1 MNKNLLFKFMVLFI
15 AFVGSVLS
23 ANAQITTS
31 ATHGRVT
38 DQQGQSIPGAS
49 VIAVHLPTGT
59 KYGTSTR
66 TDGKYNLTNLKIGG
80 PYVITVKFV
89 GYNDQVKQDVSLTV
103 GEDYLFNFIL
113 KEASTTLE
121 GVNVVAARV
130 APETKIGAGASF
142 GRKQIEQLPVINRSV
157 RDLTKLTPT
166 SSNNGFAGVSYR
178 YNNFT
183 VDGANFNSSFGV
195 SSSLGGQTSVEPISL
210 DAIEQI
216 QVSIAPYDVRQGGFT
231 GAGINTV
238 TRSGTNEFRG
248 TVYSYWKSPS
258 VQGRHLGDVQLPKED
273 FTYNQRGLSIGG
285 PIIKNKLFFFANIEQ
300 DRRDFPSSSYSANR
314 GEGAGA
320 ANISAVK
327 AAELDELSQFL
338 KTKYG
343 YNTGAYEGFNRETF
357 GDKITARLDWNINDN
372 NALSFKYFYMKSYS
386 DESPSVSGGIGGT
399 RTPGITGL
407 PFQGTYY
414 RQFNNF
420 NIGIMELSTRF
431 NNKTSNNLKIGY
443 TAIRDHRESPTAGTT
458 PFPLVDIENGT
469 GQFYTSFGFE
479 PFSAN
484 NSLKNNLIQL
494 TDNFTINTGN
504 HEIVLGFQG
513 DYRTYSNGFASN
525 YFGRYRFTSLA
536 DFYESANKGISNT
549 TDYELRYSALPGRE
563 FPYAEINAIQLGAYA
578 QDRIS
583 IGNDIKLTLG
593 LRADLPIVTSKFL
606 DNPVVRTLTFKDGEK
621 LDVSKAPK
629 NSVLFSPRIGVNWD
643 LDDNKET
650 QLRFGTGLFTGVP
663 PYVWLANQAGNNG
676 VLFGSFREANPTNR
690 PFTNDVNAYVPAN
703 AAANTSYNLAVTAD
717 DFKYPQIWRSNIAVD
732 QKLFFGI
739 KGTVELLVA
748 KDINAV
754 YFRNAALPNTF
765 TNLNGADNRIRYTA
779 TSKFLPS
786 GAQQS
791 AENPRITDAIVLDN
805 DQSGYSTYFI
815 AQLQKQF
822 NNGLFLSVAYSTGE
836 AKGINDGTSSQAAS
850 SWRDRSVS
858 GDPNLPVTSY
868 TEASIPNKVNAIVSY
883 RKEYGKN
890 FASSIGLVYDYSP
903 GSGPFGSTRF
913 HYTYSGDLNN
923 DGQSS
928 NDLIYV
934 PRNMSEVRL
943 VPESSADTR
952 TAAQIWS
959 DLENYINQDDYLKS
973 RKGKYAERN
982 GALFPYVNRLDLS
995 FNQDFFFNVKGKRN
1009 TLRFSIDIQNF
1020 TNLLNKDWGVA
1031 KSTNRTSLMN
1041 FKGLN
1046 AQGEPTFSFPYFNAN
1061 DKVPLTQTF
1070 RDNPGIISRWSAL
1083 FGVRYIFN

>member
-1 MNKNLLFKFMVLFI
+1 MKKNLLFSIIAILV
-15 AFVGSVLS
+15 AFVGSITAV
-23 ANAQITTS
+23 NGQVTTS
-31 ATHGRVT
+31 AIHGKVT
-38 DQQGQSIPGAS
+38 DQPGQAIPGAS
-49 VIAVHLPTGT
+49 VTAVHLPTGT

-66 TDGKYNLTNLKIGG
+66 TDGKYNLNNLKIGG
-80 PYVITVKFV
+80 PYLITVKFV
-89 GYNDQVKQDVSLTV
+89 GYSDQSKENVSLTV
-103 GEDYLFNFIL
+103 GEDYTFDFIL

-121 GVNVVAARV
+121 GVNVVAAR
-130 APETKIGAGASF
+130 PSDTKIGAGAAF

-157 RDLTKLTPT
+157 KDLTKLTPT

-195 SSSLGGQTSVEPISL
+195 SSSLGGQTNVEPISL

-216 QVSIAPYDVRQGGFT
+216 QVNIAPYDVRQGGFT

-238 TRSGTNEFRG
+238 TRSGTNEFKG

-258 VQGRHLGDVQLPKED
+258 VQGRHLGDLKLPKEE
-273 FTYNQRGLSIGG
+273 FSYNQRGISFGG
-285 PIIKNKLFFFANIEQ
+285 PIIKNKLFFFANVEQ
-300 DRRDFPSSSYSANR
+300 DRRDFPSSSYRANR
-314 GEGAGA
+314 GEDAGVANVSA
-320 ANISAVK
+320 ATS
-327 AAELDELSQFL
+327 AELDQLSQFL
-338 KTKYG
+338 KDKYG
-343 YNTGAYEGFNRETF
+343 YNTGAYEGFKRETF
-357 GDKITARLDWNINDN
+357 GDKITARVDWNINDN

-386 DESPSVSGGIGGT
+386 DESPSSSGGIGGV
-399 RTPGITGL
+399 RGPGITGL
-407 PFQGTYY
+407 PFQGNYY

-420 NIGIMELSTRF
+420 NIGIMELSSRF

-458 PFPLVDIENGT
+458 PFPLVDIANGA
-469 GQFYTSFGFE
+469 GQYLTSFGFE

-484 NSLKNNLIQL
+484 NSLKNNLLQL
-494 TDNFTINTGN
+494 TDNLTINTGN

-513 DYRTYSNGFASN
+513 DYRTYSNGFAAN
-525 YFGRYRFTSLA
+525 YFGRYRFESLA
-536 DFYESANKGISNT
+536 DFYESANNGTST
-549 TDYELRYSALPGRE
+549 ATDYELRYSALPNKE
-563 FPYAEINAIQLGAYA
+563 FPYAEINAIQLGAYV

-593 LRADLPIVTSKFL
+593 IRADLPIITSEFL
-606 DNPVVRTLTFKDGEK
+606 DNPVVKTLTFKDGEK

-650 QLRFGTGLFTGVP
+650 QLRFGTGLFTGIP

-676 VLFGSFREANPTNR
+676 VIFGSFRDATNK
-690 PFTNDVNAYVPAN
+690 PFTNDVNAYVPEN
-703 AAANTSYNLAVTAD
+703 AAANTSYNLAVTSS
-717 DFKYPQIWRSNIAVD
+717 DFKYPQIWRSNIALD

-754 YFRNAALPNTF
+754 YFKNVALPNTF
-765 TNLNGADNRIRYTA
+765 TNLKGADNRIRYTA
-779 TSKFLPS
+779 TSQFLPS
-786 GAQQS
+786 GSAQS
-791 AENPRITDAIVLDN
+791 ATNPRITDAIVLDN
-805 DQSGYSTYFI
+805 SQNGYSTYFI

-822 NNGLFLSVAYSTGE
+822 DNGLFLSVAYSTGE
-836 AKGINDGTSSQAAS
+836 AKGISDGTSSQAAS

-903 GSGPFGSTRF
+903 ASGPFGSTRF
-913 HYTYSGDLNN
+913 HYTYNGDLNN
-923 DGQSS
+923 DGQNS
-928 NDLIYV
+928 NDLIYI
-934 PRNMSEVRL
+934 PRNMSEVVL
-943 VPESSADTR
+943 VPEGATDTR
-952 TAAQIWS
+952 TSAQIWS

-995 FNQDFFFNVKGKRN
+995 FNQDFYLNVGGKRN

-1020 TNLLNKDWGVA
+1020 TNMLNKDWGVA

-1046 AQGEPTFSFPYFNAN
+1046 AAGEPTFSFPYLNASN
-1061 DKVPLTQTF
+1061 KVPLTETF